1 MKFIYSSLPY
11 RVIFETGAIDRVA
24 DEAARIGKRALVLS
38 TPEQRD
44 AAEDIARRLGA
55 LAVGIFS
62 QAAMHV
68 PVATAAAATAHA
80 RALSADFSVAIGG
93 GSTTGLAKA
102 LSLQAGLPSLVIPTT
117 YAGSEVT
124 PLWGMT
130 ENGVKK
136 TGRDLIVLPRA
147 VLYDPMLT
155 LSLPAGLSISSGMN
169 AIAHCME
176 ALYAV
181 DGNPIVSL
189 MAEEGIRTLA
199 ESLPEIGR
207 SPNSLKARSAAL
219 YGCWLGGTVLGAASI
234 ALHHK
239 LCHSLGGAFD
249 MPHAE
254 THTAVLPHAIAFNA
268 SATQDAMDRAG
279 RALKVKPANVPNALY
294 DLAADLG
301 AEMALK
307 NLGMPEGGID
317 RVVALAMQNSYPN
330 PRPITTRGIRSL
342 LQRAYEG
349 LPPQA
354 QPI

>member
-1 MKFIYSSLPY
+1 MKFVYSSLPY

-24 DEAARIGKRALVLS
+24 DEAAQIGKRALVLS

-44 AAEDIARRLGA
+44 AAEDIVRRLGA

-102 LSLQAGLPSLVIPTT
+102 LSL
-117 YAGSEVT
+117 
-124 PLWGMT
+124 WGMT

-176 ALYAV
+176 GLYAV

-199 ESLPEIGR
+199 ENLPEIGR
-207 SPNSLKARSAAL
+207 SPNSLEARSAAL

-279 RALKVKPANVPNALY
+279 RALKVTPANVPNALY
-294 DLAADLG
+294 DLAARLG

-317 RVVALAMQNSYPN
+317 RVVVLAMQNSYPN
-330 PRPITTRGIRSL
+330 PRPITASGIRSL
-342 LQRAYEG
+342 LERAYEG
-349 LPPQA
+349 LPPKA

>member
-1 MKFIYSSLPY
+1 MNFVYSSLPY
-11 RVIFETGAIDRVA
+11 RVIFGIGAIDHVA

-44 AAEDIARRLGA
+44 AATDIVRRLGA
-55 LAVGIFS
+55 RAVGIFS

-68 PVATAAAATAHA
+68 PVVTAAAATAHA
-80 RALSADFSVAIGG
+80 RALAADFCVAIGG

-147 VLYDPMLT
+147 VIYDPMLT
-155 LSLPAGLSISSGMN
+155 LSLPAGLSTSSGMN
-169 AIAHCME
+169 AIAHCVE
-176 ALYAV
+176 GLYAV
-181 DGNPIVSL
+181 NGNPIVSL

-199 ESLPEIGR
+199 ASLPEIVR
-207 SPNSLKARSAAL
+207 SPNNVEVRSAAL

-239 LCHSLGGAFD
+239 LCHSLGGAFN

-268 SATQDAMDRAG
+268 PAAQDAMERAG
-279 RALKVKPANVPNALY
+279 RALNVLPANVPNALY
-294 DLAADLG
+294 DLAARLG

-307 NLGMPEGGID
+307 KLGMPAGSID
-317 RVVALAMQNSYPN
+317 QVVELAMQNSYPN
-330 PRPITTRGIRSL
+330 PRPITAGGIRSL
-342 LQRAYEG
+342 LERAYEG
-349 LPPQA
+349 LPPQV